1 MQMKSTTATV
11 FRALALFV
19 AMMAMNIGSATAAQP
34 KPENTD
40 QADSAAHAD
49 YAEEAQCM
57 MVIVRLRTINPNRG
71 AVATAMLGRLPP
83 CEVRKYIRALPR
95 R

>member
-34 KPENTD
+34 KP

>member
-1 MQMKSTTATV
+1 MQMKSTTAAV
-11 FRALALFV
+11 SGLRALALFV
-19 AMMAMNIGSATAAQP
+19 AMMAMNIGSATAAQA

-40 QADSAAHAD
+40 QADSAA

-57 MVIVRLRTINPNRG
+57 MVIVRMRTINPNIG